1 MARSRRNVPQ
11 PKEHS
16 ALSVNDV
23 SKSYGTAPALDPISF
38 DINTGDRVAL
48 IGHNGSG
55 KTNIAESLIYLAF
68 LSSHRVS
75 NNVPLISLGN
85 QQAIIRAEVQREER
99 TLQIDLEINASKAN
113 RARINSNP
121 TRSQREILG
130 AIQIVYFSPEDLDLV
145 RGEPGT
151 RRDFLDRLLITRTPR
166 LAGVIADYERVVKQ
180 RNALL
185 KTRTSAAAL
194 APWNEQLIKLGAE
207 LTAERI
213 ALIDAL
219 NPHVAYNYA
228 NLNEVKPASISYKC
242 STEGVTRD
250 IEENITALTAR
261 LDEVA
266 YQEIE
271 RGVSLIGPHRDDL
284 HLQLGDFPAKGYASH
299 GESWSMAISLRI
311 GSFNLLKS
319 EGASP
324 ILILDDVFAELDT
337 SRRIQLMSATQL
349 AEQTFIT
356 AAVESDLP
364 AELLTQ
370 KFYVTPGVVK
380 KGKS

>member
-1 MARSRRNVPQ
+1 MRINKLALTNFRSYPSLELELQ
-11 PKEHS
+11 PG
-16 ALSVNDV
+16 V
-23 SKSYGTAPALDPISF
+23 TTFI
-38 DINTGDRVAL
+38 GD
-48 IGHNGSG
+48 NGSG

-68 LSSHRVS
+68 LSSHRVA
-75 NNVPLISLGN
+75 NNAPLISLGA
-85 QQAIIRAEVQREER
+85 QQAIIRTEIERDDR
-99 TLQIDLEINASKAN
+99 TLNIDLEINASKAN
-113 RARINSNP
+113 RARINGNP

-130 AIQIVYFSPEDLDLV
+130 ACQIVYFSPEDLDLV
-145 RGEPGT
+145 RGEPGG

-166 LAGVIADYERVVKQ
+166 MAGVIADYERVVKQ

-185 KTRTSAAAL
+185 KTRSSASAL
-194 APWNEQLIKLGAE
+194 LPWNEQLIKFGAQ
-207 LTAERI
+207 LTADRI
-213 ALIDAL
+213 ALVEAL
-219 NPHVAYNYA
+219 NPWVAKNYA

-242 STEGVTRD
+242 SSEGVSNNF
-250 IEENITALTAR
+250 ENNVEVLTKR
-261 LDEVA
+261 LEEVA

-284 HLQLGDFPAKGYASH
+284 HLQIGDFPAKGYASH

-319 EGASP
+319 EGSEP

-337 SRRIQLMSATQL
+337 SRRKQLMSATQI
-349 AEQTFIT
+349 AEQTIIT

-370 KFYVTPGVVK
+370 KFYVTPGTVK
-380 KGKS
+380 KGKG

>member
-1 MARSRRNVPQ
+1 MRINKLALTNFRSYQSLELN
-11 PKEHS
+11 
-16 ALSVNDV
+16 LSP
-23 SKSYGTAPALDPISF
+23 GTTTFI
-38 DINTGDRVAL
+38 GD
-48 IGHNGSG
+48 NGSG
-55 KTNIAESLIYLAF
+55 KTNIAEALIYLSF

-75 NNVPLISLGN
+75 SNAPLITLGS
-85 QQAIIRAEVQREER
+85 QQAIIRAEIER
-99 TLQIDLEINASKAN
+99 DDRVLQIDLEINATKAN
-113 RARINSNP
+113 RARINGNP

-130 AIQIVYFSPEDLDLV
+130 ACQIVYFSPEDLDLV

-151 RRDFLDRLLITRTPR
+151 RRDFLDRLLITRAPR
-166 LAGVIADYERVVKQ
+166 LAGVISDYERVIKQ

-185 KTRTSAAAL
+185 KTRASTSAL
-194 APWNEQLIKLGAE
+194 VPWNEQLIKFGAQ

-213 ALIDAL
+213 SLIEAL
-219 NPHVAYNYA
+219 NPWVSKNYA
-228 NLNEVKPASISYKC
+228 NLNEVKPASIAYKC
-242 STEGVTRD
+242 STEGVTNNTD
-250 IEENITALTAR
+250 INIEVLTQR
-261 LDEVA
+261 LEEVA

-319 EGASP
+319 EGTEP

-337 SRRIQLMSATQL
+337 SRRNQLMAVTQL
-349 AEQTFIT
+349 AEQTIIT

-364 AELLTQ
+364 KDLLTE

>member
-1 MARSRRNVPQ
+1 MRINKLALTNFRSYPSLEIELQ
-11 PKEHS
+11 PG
-16 ALSVNDV
+16 V
-23 SKSYGTAPALDPISF
+23 TTFI
-38 DINTGDRVAL
+38 GD
-48 IGHNGSG
+48 NGSG

-68 LSSHRVS
+68 LSSHRVA
-75 NNVPLISLGN
+75 NNAPLISLGA
-85 QQAIIRAEVQREER
+85 QQAIIRTEIERDDR
-99 TLQIDLEINASKAN
+99 TLNIDLEINASKAN
-113 RARINSNP
+113 RARINGNP

-130 AIQIVYFSPEDLDLV
+130 ACQIVYFSPEDLDLV
-145 RGEPGT
+145 RGEPGG

-166 LAGVIADYERVVKQ
+166 MAGVIADYERVVKQ

-185 KTRTSAAAL
+185 KTRSSASAL
-194 APWNEQLIKLGAE
+194 LPWNEQLIKFGAQ
-207 LTAERI
+207 LTADRI
-213 ALIDAL
+213 ALVEAL
-219 NPHVAYNYA
+219 NPWVAKNYA

-242 STEGVTRD
+242 SSEGVSNNF
-250 IEENITALTAR
+250 ENNVEVLTKR
-261 LDEVA
+261 LEEVA

-284 HLQLGDFPAKGYASH
+284 HLQIGDFPAKGYASH

-319 EGASP
+319 EGSEP

-337 SRRIQLMSATQL
+337 SRRKQLMSATQI
-349 AEQTFIT
+349 AEQTIIT

-370 KFYVTPGVVK
+370 KFYVTPGTVK
-380 KGKS
+380 KGKG

>member
-1 MARSRRNVPQ
+1 MRINKLALTNFRSYNSL
-11 PKEHS
+11 ELEFES
-16 ALSVNDV
+16 GVN
-23 SKSYGTAPALDPISF
+23 TFI
-38 DINTGDRVAL
+38 GD
-48 IGHNGSG
+48 NGSG

-85 QQAIIRAEVQREER
+85 QQAIIRTEVQREDR
-99 TLQIDLEINASKAN
+99 TLHIDLEINASKAN
-113 RARINSNP
+113 RARINGNP

-145 RGEPGT
+145 RGEPGN

-166 LAGVIADYERVVKQ
+166 LAGVLTDYERVVKQ
-180 RNALL
+180 RNTLL
-185 KTRTSAAAL
+185 KTRTSASAL
-194 APWNEQLIKLGAE
+194 VPWNEQLINLGAE
-207 LTAERI
+207 ITAERI
-213 ALIDAL
+213 ALIEAL
-219 NPHVAYNYA
+219 NPWVAKNYA

-242 STEGVTRD
+242 STEGVSKNTEDNIAVLTTRL
-250 IEENITALTAR
+250 E
-261 LDEVA
+261 EVA

-284 HLQLGDFPAKGYASH
+284 HLQLGDFPARGYASH

-319 EGASP
+319 EGSSP

-356 AAVESDLP
+356 AAVENDLP

-370 KFYVTPGVVK
+370 KFYVTPGIVK
-380 KGKS
+380 KGKSE

>member
-1 MARSRRNVPQ
+1 MRINKLALTNFRSYPSLEIN
-11 PKEHS
+11 
-16 ALSVNDV
+16 LSPGV
-23 SKSYGTAPALDPISF
+23 TTFI
-38 DINTGDRVAL
+38 GD
-48 IGHNGSG
+48 NGSG
-55 KTNIAESLIYLAF
+55 KTNIAEALIYLSF

-75 NNVPLISLGN
+75 SNAPLITLGS
-85 QQAIIRAEVQREER
+85 QQAIIRVEIER
-99 TLQIDLEINASKAN
+99 DDRILQVDLEINATKAN
-113 RARINSNP
+113 RARINGNP
-121 TRSQREILG
+121 TRSQRDILG
-130 AIQIVYFSPEDLDLV
+130 ACQIVYFSPEDLDLV

-151 RRDFLDRLLITRTPR
+151 RRDFLDRLLITRAPR
-166 LAGVIADYERVVKQ
+166 LAGVISDYERVIKQ

-185 KTRTSAAAL
+185 KTRASTSAL
-194 APWNEQLIKLGAE
+194 VPWNEQLIKFGAQ

-213 ALIDAL
+213 SLIEAL
-219 NPHVAYNYA
+219 NPWVSKNYA
-228 NLNEVKPASISYKC
+228 NLNEVKTASIAYKC
-242 STEGVTRD
+242 STDGVTNNTD
-250 IEENITALTAR
+250 TNIEALSRR
-261 LDEVA
+261 LEEVA

-319 EGASP
+319 EGTEP

-337 SRRIQLMSATQL
+337 SRRNQLMSVTQL
-349 AEQTFIT
+349 AEQTIIT

-364 AELLTQ
+364 KELTTE

>member
-1 MARSRRNVPQ
+1 MRINKLALTNFRSYPSLEIN
-11 PKEHS
+11 
-16 ALSVNDV
+16 LSPGV
-23 SKSYGTAPALDPISF
+23 TTFI
-38 DINTGDRVAL
+38 GD
-48 IGHNGSG
+48 NGSG
-55 KTNIAESLIYLAF
+55 KTNIAEALIYLSF

-75 NNVPLISLGN
+75 SNAPLITLGS
-85 QQAIIRAEVQREER
+85 QQAIIRAEIER
-99 TLQIDLEINASKAN
+99 DDRILQVDLEINATKAN
-113 RARINSNP
+113 RARINGNP
-121 TRSQREILG
+121 TRSQRDILG
-130 AIQIVYFSPEDLDLV
+130 ACQIVYFSPEDLDLV

-151 RRDFLDRLLITRTPR
+151 RRDFLDRLLITRAPR
-166 LAGVIADYERVVKQ
+166 LAGVISDYERVIKQ
-180 RNALL
+180 SNALL
-185 KTRTSAAAL
+185 KTRASTSAL
-194 APWNEQLIKLGAE
+194 VPWNEQLIKFGAQ

-213 ALIDAL
+213 SLIEAL
-219 NPHVAYNYA
+219 NPWVSKNYA
-228 NLNEVKPASISYKC
+228 NLNEVKTASIAYKC
-242 STEGVTRD
+242 STDGVTNNTD
-250 IEENITALTAR
+250 TNIEALSRR
-261 LDEVA
+261 LEEVA

-319 EGASP
+319 EGTEP

-337 SRRIQLMSATQL
+337 SRRNQLMSVTQL
-349 AEQTFIT
+349 AEQTIIT

-364 AELLTQ
+364 KELTTE

>member
-1 MARSRRNVPQ
+1 MRINKLALTNFRSYPSL
-11 PKEHS
+11 E
-16 ALSVNDV
+16 LEL
-23 SKSYGTAPALDPISF
+23 APGVITF
-38 DINTGDRVAL
+38 IGD
-48 IGHNGSG
+48 NGSG
-55 KTNIAESLIYLAF
+55 KTNIAEALIYLSF

-75 NNVPLISLGN
+75 NNIPLIALGE
-85 QQAIIRAEVQREER
+85 QQGIIRAEIER
-99 TLQIDLEINASKAN
+99 DERVLQIDLEINATKAN

-121 TRSQREILG
+121 VRSQREILG
-130 AIQIVYFSPEDLDLV
+130 ACQVVYFSPEDLDLV
-145 RGEPGT
+145 RGEPGN
-151 RRDFLDRLLITRTPR
+151 RRDFLDRLLITRSPR

-185 KTRTSAAAL
+185 KTRASTIAL
-194 APWNEQLIKLGAE
+194 EPWNEQLVNFGAQ

-213 ALIDAL
+213 ALIEAL
-219 NPHVAYNYA
+219 NPWVTKNYE

-242 STEGVTRD
+242 STEGVSSNT
-250 IEENITALTAR
+250 ETNIIALTNR
-261 LDEVA
+261 LEEVA

-271 RGVSLIGPHRDDL
+271 RGVTLIGPHRDDL

-319 EGASP
+319 EGAEP

-337 SRRIQLMSATQL
+337 SRRVQLLAATHI
-349 AEQTFIT
+349 AEQTIIT

-380 KGKS
+380 KGRG

>member
-1 MARSRRNVPQ
+1 MRINKLALTNFRSYNSLELELEPGVI
-11 PKEHS
+11 
-16 ALSVNDV
+16 
-23 SKSYGTAPALDPISF
+23 TFI
-38 DINTGDRVAL
+38 GD
-48 IGHNGSG
+48 NGSG

-68 LSSHRVS
+68 LSSHRVA
-75 NNVPLISLGN
+75 NNIPLISLGN
-85 QQAIIRAEVQREER
+85 QQAIIRAEVQREDR
-99 TLQIDLEINASKAN
+99 TLHIDLEINASKAN

-121 TRSQREILG
+121 TRSQRELLG

-145 RGEPGT
+145 RGEPGN

-194 APWNEQLIKLGAE
+194 VPWNEQLIKLGAE

-213 ALIDAL
+213 ALIETL
-219 NPHVAYNYA
+219 NPWVAKNYA
-228 NLNEVKPASISYKC
+228 NFNEVKPASISYKC
-242 STEGVTRD
+242 STEGVSK
-250 IEENITALTAR
+250 NIDDNTVALTQR
-261 LDEVA
+261 LEEVA

-284 HLQLGDFPAKGYASH
+284 HLQIGDFPAKGYASH

-319 EGASP
+319 EGSSP

-364 AELLTQ
+364 TELLTQ

-380 KGKS
+380 KGKN

>member
-1 MARSRRNVPQ
+1 MRINKLALTNFRSYNSLELELEPGV
-11 PKEHS
+11 
-16 ALSVNDV
+16 
-23 SKSYGTAPALDPISF
+23 TTFI
-38 DINTGDRVAL
+38 GD
-48 IGHNGSG
+48 NGSG

-85 QQAIIRAEVQREER
+85 QQAIIRVEVQRDDR
-99 TLQIDLEINASKAN
+99 TLNIDLEINATTAN
-113 RARINSNP
+113 RARINGNP
-121 TRSQREILG
+121 TRSQKELLG
-130 AIQIVYFSPEDLDLV
+130 ALQIVYFSPEDLDLV
-145 RGEPGT
+145 RGEPGN
-151 RRDFLDRLLITRTPR
+151 RRNFLDSLLITRTPR

-194 APWNEQLIKLGAE
+194 VPWNEQLIKLGAE

-213 ALIDAL
+213 ALIEAL
-219 NPHVAYNYA
+219 NPWVAKNYSH
-228 NLNEVKPASISYKC
+228 LNEVKPASISYKC
-242 STEGVTRD
+242 STEGVTKNTN
-250 IEENITALTAR
+250 ENIAALTTR
-261 LDEVA
+261 LEEVA

-284 HLQLGDFPAKGYASH
+284 HLHIGDFPAKGYASH

-311 GSFNLLKS
+311 GSFNLLRS
-319 EGASP
+319 EGSSP

-337 SRRIQLMSATQL
+337 SRRIQLMSTTQL

-356 AAVESDLP
+356 AAVENDLP
-364 AELLTQ
+364 KELLTQ

-380 KGKS
+380 KGES

>member
-1 MARSRRNVPQ
+1 MRINKLALTNFRSYTDLELIFEPGV
-11 PKEHS
+11 
-16 ALSVNDV
+16 A
-23 SKSYGTAPALDPISF
+23 TFI
-38 DINTGDRVAL
+38 GD
-48 IGHNGSG
+48 NGSG
-55 KTNIAESLIYLAF
+55 KTNIAEALIYLSF

-75 NNVPLISLGN
+75 NNTPLISLGA
-85 QQAIIRAEVQREER
+85 QQAIIRAEVEQDDRK
-99 TLQIDLEINASKAN
+99 LNVDLEININKAN
-113 RARINSNP
+113 RARLNGNP
-121 TRSQREILG
+121 TKSQREILG
-130 AIQIVYFSPEDLDLV
+130 ACQIVYFSPEDLDLV

-151 RRDFLDRLLITRTPR
+151 RRDFLDRLLITRSPR
-166 LAGVIADYERVVKQ
+166 LAGVIADYERTVKQ

-185 KTRTSAAAL
+185 KTRSSQNAL
-194 APWNEQLIKLGAE
+194 VPWNEQLINLGAQ

-213 ALIDAL
+213 ALIEVL
-219 NPHVAYNYA
+219 NPWVEKNYA
-228 NLNEVKPASISYKC
+228 HLNEIKPASISYKC
-242 STEGVTRD
+242 STEGVNTD
-250 IEENITALTAR
+250 IANNTTLLTHR
-261 LDEVA
+261 LTEVA

-311 GSFNLLKS
+311 GSFNVLKS
-319 EGASP
+319 QGVEP

-337 SRRIQLMSATQL
+337 SRRQALMSVTHI
-349 AEQTFIT
+349 AEQTIIT

-370 KFYVTPGVVK
+370 KFYVTPGFVK